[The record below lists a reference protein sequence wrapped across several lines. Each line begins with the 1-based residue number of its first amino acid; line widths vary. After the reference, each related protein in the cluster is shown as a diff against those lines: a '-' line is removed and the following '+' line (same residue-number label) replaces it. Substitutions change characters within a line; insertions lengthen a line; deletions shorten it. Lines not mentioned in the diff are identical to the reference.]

1 MATEASKTRTSTPTR
16 ERRRPAPAARKPAF
30 TVRFGWGPAALAGV
44 ALLCLLAGLLIL
56 AVQIKAIFSDQLKQ
70 EYTGLVLDAIGRAE
84 SARDLA
90 TARQP
95 LTGDSSDIG
104 DSADSAAEP
113 QDYRNARIGLAARL
127 AAVAAL
133 VNVDPAAAP
142 RIPQR
147 ALSPAANFDDTD
159 ALLRSQSA
167 DWRARRDLVSA
178 DLHTRISRVARTLM
192 VLSALMLS
200 ALVTALGMYA
210 KRTRQLARESHRF
223 EFAALH
229 DSLTGL
235 PNRRHL
241 FDMLARTPPGARGD
255 PLAHT
260 LAVLYIDLDG
270 FKQVN
275 DSLGHRTGDEF
286 LIAVARRFRKSVR
299 PVDVVARIGGD
310 EFAVLVRGF
319 SMDAELGTI
328 AERLIACVADTG
340 EQMRIGFVSASIGIA
355 SFPQPVEDYR
365 HLLAVADETMYQVKR
380 NGKNGYAFALPVE
393 RSAAL

>member
-1 MATEASKTRTSTPTR
+1 MATEASKTRTATPTR
-16 ERRRPAPAARKPAF
+16 ERHRPAPAARKPAF
-30 TVRFGWGPAALAGV
+30 TVRFGWGPAALAGLAV
-44 ALLCLLAGLLIL
+44 LCLLAGLLIL

-70 EYTGLVLDAIGRAE
+70 EYTGLVLEAIGRAE

-90 TARQP
+90 TAREP
-95 LTGDSSDIG
+95 LTGDSG
-104 DSADSAAEP
+104 DSASEP

-127 AAVAAL
+127 ASVAAL

-147 ALSPAANFDDTD
+147 ALSPEANFDDAD
-159 ALLRSQSA
+159 ALLRSQSVY
-167 DWRARRDLVSA
+167 WRARRDRVSA

-192 VLSALMLS
+192 VLSALMFS

-241 FDMLARTPPGARGD
+241 FDLLARTPPGARGD

-340 EQMRIGFVSASIGIA
+340 EQMRIGCVSASIGIA
-355 SFPQPVEDYR
+355 SFPQPVEDHR
-365 HLLAVADETMYQVKR
+365 HLLAAADETMYQVKR

-393 RSAAL
+393 RSEAL

>member
-1 MATEASKTRTSTPTR
+1 MATEASKTRTATPTR
-16 ERRRPAPAARKPAF
+16 ERHRPAPAARKPAF
-30 TVRFGWGPAALAGV
+30 TVRFGWGPAALAGLAV
-44 ALLCLLAGLLIL
+44 LCLLAGLLIL

-70 EYTGLVLDAIGRAE
+70 EYTGLVLEAIGRAE

-90 TARQP
+90 TAREP
-95 LTGDSSDIG
+95 LTGDSG
-104 DSADSAAEP
+104 DSASEP

-127 AAVAAL
+127 ASVAAL

-147 ALSPAANFDDTD
+147 ALSPEANFDDAD
-159 ALLRSQSA
+159 ALLRSQSVY
-167 DWRARRDLVSA
+167 WRARRDRVSA

-192 VLSALMLS
+192 VLSALMFS

-241 FDMLARTPPGARGD
+241 FDLLARTPPGARGD

-340 EQMRIGFVSASIGIA
+340 EQMRIGCVSASIGIA
-355 SFPQPVEDYR
+355 SFPQPVEDHR
-365 HLLAVADETMYQVKR
+365 HLLAAADETMYQVKR
-380 NGKNGYAFALPVE
+380 NGKNGYAFAMPVE
-393 RSAAL
+393 RSEAL

>member
-1 MATEASKTRTSTPTR
+1 MATEASKTRTATPTR
-16 ERRRPAPAARKPAF
+16 ERHRPAPAARKPAF
-30 TVRFGWGPAALAGV
+30 TVRFGWGPAALAGLAV
-44 ALLCLLAGLLIL
+44 LCLLAGLLIL

-70 EYTGLVLDAIGRAE
+70 EYTGLVLEAIGRAE

-90 TARQP
+90 TAREP
-95 LTGDSSDIG
+95 LTGDSG
-104 DSADSAAEP
+104 DSASEP

-127 AAVAAL
+127 ASVAAL

-147 ALSPAANFDDTD
+147 ALSPEANFDDAD
-159 ALLRSQSA
+159 ALLRSQSVY
-167 DWRARRDLVSA
+167 WRARRDRVSA

-192 VLSALMLS
+192 VLSALMFS

-241 FDMLARTPPGARGD
+241 FDLLARTPPGARGD

-275 DSLGHRTGDEF
+275 DSRGHRTGDEF

-319 SMDAELGTI
+319 SMDAELGSI
-328 AERLIACVADTG
+328 AERLIACVVDTG

-365 HLLAVADETMYQVKR
+365 HLLAAADETMYQVKR

-393 RSAAL
+393 RSEAL

>member
-1 MATEASKTRTSTPTR
+1 MATEASRTRTSTPTR
-16 ERRRPAPAARKPAF
+16 EPDRPAPAARKPAF

-44 ALLCLLAGLLIL
+44 ALLCLLAGLLVL

-95 LTGDSSDIG
+95 LTGDS
-104 DSADSAAEP
+104 ADSTAEP

-127 AAVAAL
+127 ASVAAI
-133 VNVDPAAAP
+133 VNVDPAGAP

-147 ALSPAANFDDTD
+147 ALSPDGNFDDTD
-159 ALLRSQSA
+159 ALLRSQSSY
-167 DWRARRDLVSA
+167 WRARRDLVSA
-178 DLHTRISRVARTLM
+178 DLHTRISHVARTLM
-192 VLSALMLS
+192 VLSALIFS

-210 KRTRQLARESHRF
+210 KRTRQLARESHHF

-241 FDMLARTPPGARGD
+241 FDMLARTPPAGRSD

-275 DSLGHRTGDEF
+275 DSRGHRTGDEF

-319 SMDAELGTI
+319 SLDAELGSI

-340 EQMRIGFVSASIGIA
+340 EQMRLGFVSASIGIA

-365 HLLAVADETMYQVKR
+365 HLLAAADETMYQVKR
-380 NGKNGYAFALPVE
+380 NGKNGYAFAMPVE
-393 RSAAL
+393 RSEDL

>member
-1 MATEASKTRTSTPTR
+1 MATEASRTRTSTPTR
-16 ERRRPAPAARKPAF
+16 EPRFAAPAARKPAF
-30 TVRFGWGPAALAGV
+30 TVRFGWGPAALAGI
-44 ALLCLLAGLLIL
+44 ALLCLLAGLLVL

-70 EYTGLVLDAIGRAE
+70 EYTGLVLDALGRAE

-95 LTGDSSDIG
+95 LTGDSG
-104 DSADSAAEP
+104 DSNAEP

-127 AAVAAL
+127 ASVAAI
-133 VNVDPAAAP
+133 VNVDPAGAP
-142 RIPQR
+142 HIPQR
-147 ALSPAANFDDTD
+147 ALSPDANFDDTD

-167 DWRARRDLVSA
+167 YWRTRRDIVSA
-178 DLHTRISRVARTLM
+178 DLHTRISHVARTLM
-192 VLSALMLS
+192 VLSALIFS

-229 DSLTGL
+229 DPLTGL

-241 FDMLARTPPGARGD
+241 FDTLARTPPVARSD
-255 PLAHT
+255 PLGHT

-275 DSLGHRTGDEF
+275 DSRGHRTGDEF

-319 SMDAELGTI
+319 SMDAELGSI
-328 AERLIACVADTG
+328 AERLIACVVDTG

-365 HLLAVADETMYQVKR
+365 HLLAAADETMYQVKR

-393 RSAAL
+393 RSEAL